1 MKASVIRRLWAGL
14 TLATQLTLTYYLI
27 RARLSIPR
35 LSQVVTPPIPPTPV
49 PPKLSV
55 IVPARNE
62 VDHLRGAATSILRQ
76 DYPALE
82 LILVDDRSTDGTG
95 AIMAE
100 LAAAHPDRVRVA
112 TIGQLPP
119 GWLGKNH
126 ALWVGA
132 RRATG
137 AWLLFTD
144 ADVVFEPACFRRA
157 IAYAEAHR
165 LDHLALYP
173 QVEAEGYWL
182 EAFVSFF
189 VYGFLTGSRPHLAAD
204 PKSDIGIGIGGFNL
218 LRRTAYETIGTHRA
232 ISLRPDDDLRLGRR
246 VKLFGLRQGLVFGVD
261 LARVEWYPTLTA
273 AIVGVEKGMFPGL
286 DYSLAKT
293 AASIGFLWATMI
305 LPYLAVWRAR
315 GLDRRLLLASIGVHT
330 ANYLYANQIRG
341 RSVYRLAP
349 ALPLTGLLLT
359 YMVLR
364 SAYLALA
371 QHGIRWRDTL
381 YSLEELRGQTGLE
394 RSTLPVDTRGG
405 GLDEQ

>member
-1 MKASVIRRLWAGL
+1 MRVSVIRRLWAGL
-14 TLATQLTLTYYLI
+14 TLTTQLTLTYYLI
-27 RARLSIPR
+27 RARVGIPR
-35 LSQVVTPPIPPTPV
+35 LSQVATSPTSMTSSPPQ
-49 PPKLSV
+49 LSV

-62 VDHLRGAATSILRQ
+62 ADHLRGAATSILRQ

-82 LILVDDRSTDGTG
+82 LILVDDRSTDDTG

-100 LAAAHPDRVRVA
+100 LAAAHPDRVRVV
-112 TIGQLPP
+112 TIEQLPP

-126 ALWVGA
+126 ALWAGA
-132 RRATG
+132 CRATG

-144 ADVVFEPACFRRA
+144 ADVVFEPGCFRQA
-157 IAYAEAHR
+157 IAYAEAYD

-189 VYGFLTGSRPHLAAD
+189 VYGFLSGSRPYLVTD
-204 PKSDIGIGIGGFNL
+204 PRSDVGIGIGGFNL
-218 LRRTAYETIGTHRA
+218 LRRTAYETIGTHQA

-286 DYSLAKT
+286 DYSLVKT
-293 AASIGFLWATMI
+293 AASIGFLWSTMI
-305 LPYLAVWRAR
+305 LPYPAVWRAR

-330 ANYLYANQIRG
+330 ANYLYANRLRG

-349 ALPLTGLLLT
+349 ALPLTGLILT

-371 QHGIRWRDTL
+371 QRGIRWRDTL
-381 YSLEELRGQTGLE
+381 YPLEELRGQTGLE
-394 RSTLPVDTRGG
+394 GATRPADGRGG
-405 GLDEQ
+405 GPDGQ